1 MEQEKKIRVAIT
13 HGDTNGIGYELILK
27 ALEDMTILE
36 LFTPI
41 IYGSPKVA
49 AYHAKALGIEAQF
62 SIINEASEAQDNRL
76 NILNCFGEEEVKVDL
91 GEPTDISAS
100 AAKRALDKAI
110 EDYRQGLFDVLVTA
124 PVNRST
130 IESFNGHCDYLQ
142 RQLDSQTQGISLLV
156 NEDVRVGLV
165 TNNVAIKDIA
175 EAITKQKI
183 VEKAQLMHQALRR
196 DLRLSNP
203 RIAVMSLNPRCGEDG
218 ALGEEEQEIISP
230 AIEELAAQGIQAFGP
245 YAADNFFGRGDYLR
259 FDGVLAMY
267 HDQGLTPFKTIDP
280 FSGVR
285 FTSGLP
291 IVRTA
296 PAQGP
301 CFAQAG
307 RNQADATSMRNAIY
321 LAIDVW
327 RNRQTYDEPLQ
338 NPLPKLYHEKRDESE
353 KVRFRSAPGKKGA
366 QEGDEPKE

>member
-27 ALEDMTILE
+27 VFEEPTILE

-49 AYHAKALGIEAQF
+49 AYYAKTLGMEVPF
-62 SIINEASEAQDNRL
+62 VVINDASEAQTGRL
-76 NILNCFGEEEVKVDL
+76 NILNCFGEEETKVDL
-91 GEPTDISAS
+91 GEATQVSAT
-100 AAKRALDKAI
+100 AAKVAIDRAID
-110 EDYRQGLFDVLVTA
+110 DYGQGLFDVLVTA

-130 IESFNGHCDYLQ
+130 IEGFNGHTDYL
-142 RQLDSQTQGISLLV
+142 RRRLECKEKGISLLL
-156 NEDVRVGLV
+156 NEDIRVALV
-165 TNNVAIKDIA
+165 TNNLAIKDIP
-175 EAITKQKI
+175 ESITKQKI
-183 VEKAQLMHQALRR
+183 VEKAQLFQQALKR
-196 DLRLSNP
+196 DLRINNP

-218 ALGEEEQEIISP
+218 ALGDEEQEIITP
-230 AIEELAAQGIQAFGP
+230 AIDELKDSGIQAFGP

-267 HDQGLTPFKTIDP
+267 HDQGITPFKTIAP
-280 FSGVR
+280 YNGVR
-285 FTSGLP
+285 LTSGLP

-296 PAQGP
+296 PIQGP
-301 CFAQAG
+301 NLSVAG
-307 RNQADATSMRNAIY
+307 RNQSEPDSLRQAIY

-327 RNRQTYDEPLQ
+327 RNRQEYDAPLQ

-353 KVRFRSAPGKKGA
+353 KVRFRTPERAAERPGEAKK
-366 QEGDEPKE
+366 D